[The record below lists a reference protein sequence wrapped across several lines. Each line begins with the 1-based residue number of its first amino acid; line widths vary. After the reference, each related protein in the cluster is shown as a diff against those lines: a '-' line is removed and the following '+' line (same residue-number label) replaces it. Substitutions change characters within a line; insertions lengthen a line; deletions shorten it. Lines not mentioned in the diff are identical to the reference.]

1 MLEHTLIELPINFF
15 VNSQLAG
22 KMLEYTTLIELPI
35 KKFVNYRL
43 AYSEGEVPQRRAVTG
58 LNQKLATL
66 QQPKPARLTI
76 KSTTS
81 IGHGRS
87 QKFLPSGSDVF
98 GAGVHHTYEQY

>member
-1 MLEHTLIELPINFF
+1 MKSPNGKMLEHTLIELPINFF

-66 QQPKPARLTI
+66 QQLKPARLTI

-81 IGHGRS
+81 IGPMDR
-87 QKFLPSGSDVF
+87 
-98 GAGVHHTYEQY
+98 